1 MNGHAGCLVENND
14 ILILIDNIQWQ
25 VYGRDLFR
33 RSLLID
39 LDAQVVAGMD
49 IVLHIDKLTVE
60 QDVLRHALDEC
71 QILSGEALPP

>member
-25 VYGRDLFR
+25 VYGGIFSEEAS
-33 RSLLID
+33 SLIWTL
-39 LDAQVVAGMD
+39 QVIAGMD

-71 QILSGEALPP
+71 QILTGEALPP